1 MKPAPNIARLVL
13 DRLAELGL
21 PSTLENY
28 SRYFREITGAFPQ
41 AAPPGETSSPVADS
55 EGPFSGHVSGLPV
68 ADSVFGLSVVEAARK
83 IVDTVSQAA
92 DDLAKN
98 IGDPNREIKPS
109 PEILARAQEHKQIL
123 ALLGSVIATA
133 NAMHRTVEQ
142 LIQARQAL
150 DQLRVELNANQALL
164 HQDPLTG
171 ILNRRG
177 MDDLL
182 AREAARSRRVSG
194 ALAVAMIDLDHFK
207 QINDSR
213 GHSAGDRTLIH
224 FVEVAKSMLR
234 ETDVLVRYG
243 GEEFLVILPETDV
256 ASAEGVIE
264 RFKQAIAQTPLILE
278 GKQISFTFSAG
289 IAQLRAGENSH
300 GLVLRADQALYEAK
314 QAGRDCIIIAGP

>member
-28 SRYFREITGAFPQ
+28 SRYFREITGASPQ
-41 AAPPGETSSPVADS
+41 AAPPSETSSPVGDS
-55 EGPFSGHVSGLPV
+55 EGPFSSH
-68 ADSVFGLSVVEAARK
+68 VFGLSVVEAARK

-243 GEEFLVILPETDV
+243 GEEFLVILPETDA
-256 ASAEGVIE
+256 ASAERVVE

-289 IAQLRAGENSH
+289 IAQLRGGENSH